1 MAIQVLPPQLA
12 NQIAAGEVVERPA
25 SVIKELVE
33 NSLDAGATRVD
44 IDIDKGGSKLIRI
57 RDNGGGIPKDELAL
71 ALARHATSKVQTLED
86 LEAILSFGFRGE
98 ALASISSVS
107 RLTLTSRTAEQAEAW
122 QAYAEG
128 SEVALKVMPAAHP
141 VGTTIEV
148 ADLFFNTPA
157 RRRFLKSDKT
167 EFTHIDEW
175 LKRIALVRSD
185 VHFSLTHNG
194 KPVRQFRAA
203 STEVQ
208 YLQRLGQVAGRAFAD
223 TAIKVDCRHDG
234 MHLGGYLQSPVLN
247 DTVECHYF
255 YVNGRLVRDRL
266 VNHAVRQAFAE
277 CGALEQG
284 GFVLRLDVDPHQV
297 DVNVH
302 PAKHEVRFHQA
313 RYVHD
318 FILQVLQSALSQ
330 MRDLPLT
337 ANAPKDGIGSFQH
350 NDGEPESGQKAVA
363 ESHASY
369 RAESAEY
376 AEAFTLGGGQQSKSA
391 NFASASVRGAAPASA
406 GLGQAASEHKG
417 YGASSGQ
424 GSRYVRDHLAQPG
437 FGDKSGRDRQIAAQ
451 RYGELLSTP
460 ASTIPLSQAQGFAA
474 PGAERQSSLIPMPPL
489 LDGQYWVV
497 CEGDSLRLLSLTQ
510 VAKDLLRQELIGRLP
525 TGLIGQPLLMPVSVQ
540 ADSDWADILQSRDAL
555 LRKMGLEL
563 TIRYQQLIIKKVP
576 PYLRDSQLAR
586 LIPELLAWIQHEP
599 PADEAL
605 ASWLAA
611 QVSSFE
617 AAPRLWQRLQALDT
631 DAQQR
636 ILESA
641 RELPW
646 RTWLDEHKH

>member
-203 STEVQ
+203 STEAQ

-234 MHLGGYLQSPVLN
+234 MHLGGYLQSPALN
-247 DTVECHYF
+247 DTVDCHYF

-337 ANAPKDGIGSFQH
+337 ANVLKDDFGSAQH
-350 NDGEPESGQKAVA
+350 RDNEPEPARAVA
-363 ESHASY
+363 ESHPGY
-369 RAESAEY
+369 RTESAEDV
-376 AEAFTLGGGQQSKSA
+376 EAFALGGGMQHPGAGSH
-391 NFASASVRGAAPASA
+391 NLRGAAPASA
-406 GLGQAASEHKG
+406 GFGQAASERGG
-417 YGASSGQ
+417 YGTSSGQ
-424 GSRYVRDHLAQPG
+424 GSRYVRDNFAQPG
-437 FGDKSGRDRQIAAQ
+437 FGDKSSRDRQLAAQ
-451 RYGELLSTP
+451 HYGELLSTP
-460 ASTIPLSQAQGFAA
+460 TGAAASPSATASGMAANAAGQQLSV
-474 PGAERQSSLIPMPPL
+474 PSMPPL
-489 LDGQYWVV
+489 LDGQYWVL
-497 CEGDSLRLLSLTQ
+497 CEGASLKLLSLTR
-510 VAKDLLRQELIGRLP
+510 VAKELLQQELIGRLP

-540 ADSDWADILQSRDAL
+540 ADADWADILQSRDAL

-563 TIRYQQLIIKKVP
+563 AIRYQQLIIKKVP

-586 LIPELLAWIQHEP
+586 LIPELLAWIQHEA

-605 ASWLAA
+605 AHWLAA
-611 QVSSFE
+611 QVSGFE

-641 RELPW
+641 GELPW
-646 RTWLDEHKH
+646 QTWLDEHKH

>member
-57 RDNGGGIPKDELAL
+57 RDNGGGIPKAELAL

-107 RLTLTSRTAEQAEAW
+107 RLTLTSRTTEQAEAW

-128 SEVALKVMPAAHP
+128 SEVAIRVMPAAHP

-175 LKRIALVRSD
+175 LKRIALIRSD
-185 VHFSLTHNG
+185 VHFSLSHNG
-194 KPVRQFRAA
+194 KPVRQYRCAA
-203 STEVQ
+203 TDTQ
-208 YLQRLGQVAGRAFAD
+208 YLQRLAQVAGRAFAD
-223 TAIKVDCRHDG
+223 SAIKVDCQHDG
-234 MHLGGYLQSPVLN
+234 MGLSGYLQSPALSDMV
-247 DTVECHYF
+247 DCHYF
-255 YVNGRLVRDRL
+255 YVNGRLIRDRL
-266 VNHAVRQAFAE
+266 VNHAVRQAFGE
-277 CGALEQG
+277 LGTFEQPA
-284 GFVLRLDVDPHQV
+284 FVLSLTLDPHQV

-330 MRDLPLT
+330 MQDLPL
-337 ANAPKDGIGSFQH
+337 AEELPRAQ
-350 NDGEPESGQKAVA
+350 ESP
-363 ESHASY
+363 
-369 RAESAEY
+369 
-376 AEAFTLGGGQQSKSA
+376 
-391 NFASASVRGAAPASA
+391 ASVREHTAGYAPYTFNRDAATEAAGVLSSLPDTQRSQRQPEKAASGQRSSVDA
-406 GLGQAASEHKG
+406 GLSQGSSAHRASQTGLGQSGNAATFETSERHGSG
-417 YGASSGQ
+417 YSGAGQ
-424 GSRYVRDHLAQPG
+424 GQRYVRDQL
-437 FGDKSGRDRQIAAQ
+437 SGQQRQAAQ
-451 RYGELLSTP
+451 YYAELLHTPEVVST
-460 ASTIPLSQAQGFAA
+460 SGSLQAG
-474 PGAERQSSLIPMPPL
+474 LPMPPL
-489 LDGQYWVV
+489 LAGRYWVLAQD
-497 CEGDSLRLLSLTQ
+497 EHLRLLSISDA
-510 VAKDLLRQELIGRLP
+510 AKALVVQEILSKLP
-525 TGLIGQPLLMPVSVQ
+525 TGLVGQPLLMPVAVA
-540 ADSDWADILQSRDAL
+540 ADADWTMILAERESL
-555 LRKMGLEL
+555 LRRLGLEL

-576 PYLRDSQLAR
+576 PYLRDSQLAK
-586 LIPELLAWIQHEP
+586 LIPEFLEWIKLEV

-605 ASWLAA
+605 CHWLA
-611 QVSSFE
+611 QYVTGFD
-617 AAPRLWQRLQALDT
+617 AAPKVWQRIQSLEAT
-631 DAQQR
+631 ER
-636 ILESA
+636 NKILESA
-641 RELPW
+641 RDLPW
-646 RTWLDEHKH
+646 QTWLDEYKH

>member
-57 RDNGGGIPKDELAL
+57 RDNGGGIPKGELAL

-107 RLTLTSRTAEQAEAW
+107 RLTLTSRTAEQSEAW

-128 SEVALKVMPAAHP
+128 SEVAIKVMPAAHP

-185 VHFSLTHNG
+185 VHFSLSHNG
-194 KPVRQFRAA
+194 KPVRQYRGAVTDA
-203 STEVQ
+203 Q
-208 YLQRLGQVAGRAFAD
+208 YLQRLAQVAGRAFAD
-223 TAIKVDCRHDG
+223 SAIKVDCQHDG
-234 MHLGGYLQSPVLN
+234 MRLSGYLQSPALCELV
-247 DTVECHYF
+247 DCHYF
-255 YVNGRLVRDRL
+255 YVNGRLIRDRL
-266 VNHAVRQAFAE
+266 VNHAVRQAFGE
-277 CGALEQG
+277 LGTFEQPA
-284 GFVLRLDVDPHQV
+284 FVLSLTLDPHQV

-318 FILQVLQSALSQ
+318 FILQVLQSALRQ
-330 MRDLPLT
+330 MQDLPLAVDAAKPHAPAAAVKEQVAGYT
-337 ANAPKDGIGSFQH
+337 LSAFDSANAHEGAAGHSRVADTQYDARQSANVWSGAQSSDARISDDGRIHGTS
-350 NDGEPESGQKAVA
+350 
-363 ESHASY
+363 SHVGYGRS
-369 RAESAEY
+369 ESASP
-376 AEAFTLGGGQQSKSA
+376 AERLGGNA
-391 NFASASVRGAAPASA
+391 AGA
-406 GLGQAASEHKG
+406 
-417 YGASSGQ
+417 GQ
-424 GSRYVRDHLAQPG
+424 GQRYVRDQL
-437 FGDKSGRDRQIAAQ
+437 SGQQRQAAQ
-451 RYGELLSTP
+451 YYAELMHTP
-460 ASTIPLSQAQGFAA
+460 EVASQSGNTQAI
-474 PGAERQSSLIPMPPL
+474 LPMPPL
-489 LDGQYWVV
+489 LASRYWVLAQD
-497 CEGDSLRLLSLTQ
+497 EHLRLLSISEA
-510 VAKDLLRQELIGRLP
+510 AKALVRQEIFSKLP
-525 TGLIGQPLLMPVSVQ
+525 TGLVGQPLLMPVAVS
-540 ADSDWADILQSRDAL
+540 AEPDWMTILAERDAL
-555 LRKMGLEL
+555 LRRLGLEL

-576 PYLRDSQLAR
+576 PYLRDSQLAK
-586 LIPELLAWIQHEP
+586 LIPEFLEWIKLET

-605 ASWLAA
+605 CHWLAQ
-611 QVSSFE
+611 QVTGFD
-617 AAPRLWQRLQALDT
+617 AAPKVWQRIQSLEAT
-631 DAQQR
+631 ER
-636 ILESA
+636 NKILESA

-646 RTWLDEHKH
+646 QTWLDEHKH

>member
-203 STEVQ
+203 STEAQ

-234 MHLGGYLQSPVLN
+234 MHLGGYLQSPALN
-247 DTVECHYF
+247 DTVDCHYF

-337 ANAPKDGIGSFQH
+337 ANVLKDDFGSAQH
-350 NDGEPESGQKAVA
+350 RDNEPEPARAVA
-363 ESHASY
+363 ESHPGY
-369 RAESAEY
+369 RTESAEDV
-376 AEAFTLGGGQQSKSA
+376 EAFALGGCMQHPGAGSH
-391 NFASASVRGAAPASA
+391 NLRGAAPASA
-406 GLGQAASEHKG
+406 GFGQAASERGG
-417 YGASSGQ
+417 YGTSSGQ
-424 GSRYVRDHLAQPG
+424 GSRYVRDNFAQPG
-437 FGDKSGRDRQIAAQ
+437 FGDKSSRDRQLAAQ
-451 RYGELLSTP
+451 HYGELLSTP
-460 ASTIPLSQAQGFAA
+460 TGAAASPSVTASGMAANAAGQQLSV
-474 PGAERQSSLIPMPPL
+474 PSMPPL
-489 LDGQYWVV
+489 LDGQYWVL
-497 CEGDSLRLLSLTQ
+497 CEGASLKLLSLTR
-510 VAKDLLRQELIGRLP
+510 VAKELLQQELIGRLP

-540 ADSDWADILQSRDAL
+540 ADADWADILQSRDAL

-563 TIRYQQLIIKKVP
+563 AIRYQQLIIKKVP

-586 LIPELLAWIQHEP
+586 LIPELLAWIQHEA

-605 ASWLAA
+605 AHWLAA
-611 QVSSFE
+611 QVSGFE

-641 RELPW
+641 GELPW
-646 RTWLDEHKH
+646 QTWLDEHKH